1 MDMMLSEKM
10 RPSKISRMIGNE
22 EARLE
27 AAKWLKNW
35 SLGSKPLLLTGPP
48 GVGKSTLVYA
58 LAQEFG
64 YSVIEYN
71 ASDVRT
77 RDALEERIGP
87 MLNNQSLFSDEGRF
101 LVFLDEID
109 GLSGRADYAGIDFVL
124 DFVENVPVPVVL
136 AANVEDDQRLKKIVQ
151 KSHHLRFQPVAEDV
165 LYIYLKEISRQ
176 EGLKEVTND
185 ALKRIAR
192 TSRGDVR
199 FALNSLQTFIASRE
213 GNPESTDRQF
223 PTDQEALASIFEAG
237 TFEESIERMRNLDA
251 QPRDKV
257 RYFFDA
263 IVGAKNL
270 DARAKAD
277 ALSLVADADILMGEI
292 NKTQSWRLL
301 RYLDRILVKS
311 AFGRSLVPVEGSIPW
326 NLRLS
331 IWNDGRV
338 MKDLLPTLSA
348 RFHVGKSSFSS
359 FYLPYVSLYFKR
371 NETGFEKFARSNGL
385 GDSEKRVILK
395 FSTRK

>member
-48 GVGKSTLVYA
+48 GVGKSTLV
-58 LAQEFG
+58 
-64 YSVIEYN
+64 
-71 ASDVRT
+71 
-77 RDALEERIGP
+77 DALEERIGP

-257 RYFFDA
+257 R
-263 IVGAKNL
+263 
-270 DARAKAD
+270 
-277 ALSLVADADILMGEI
+277 
-292 NKTQSWRLL
+292 
-301 RYLDRILVKS
+301 
-311 AFGRSLVPVEGSIPW
+311 
-326 NLRLS
+326 
-331 IWNDGRV
+331 
-338 MKDLLPTLSA
+338 
-348 RFHVGKSSFSS
+348 
-359 FYLPYVSLYFKR
+359 
-371 NETGFEKFARSNGL
+371 
-385 GDSEKRVILK
+385 
-395 FSTRK
+395 

>member
-136 AANVEDDQRLKKIVQ
+136 AANV
-151 KSHHLRFQPVAEDV
+151 EDV